1 MNLLKAEKCLGLKN
15 MTFIF
20 TNQFLQYIFHR
31 TAEIDTVTE
40 LFSYQM
46 NFVYYNSFFMNEMLI
61 KNKSRS
67 IRFFSSYSSTEHN
80 LIEWYYLM

>member
-15 MTFIF
+15 MTFTF

-31 TAEIDTVTE
+31 TAEIDTITE
-40 LFSYQM
+40 LM

-61 KNKSRS
+61 KNKSRG
-67 IRFFSSYSSTEHN
+67 IRFFHPILQQNTT
-80 LIEWYYLM
+80 L